1 MTPSD
6 KILIANTLIEQRK
19 IQTSKAEE
27 RGYHVTISPPG
38 DICIHYIYETVRD
51 NNPDPVSSHDDVD
64 KYTDYTVGLNPFAK
78 LSEIVDELIQA
89 FEYIESKEILITKR

>member
-1 MTPSD
+1 MTPAE

-27 RGYHVTISPPG
+27 RGYHVTVSPTG

-51 NNPDPVSSHDDVD
+51 SNPDPVSSHDDVD
-64 KYTDYTVGLNPFAK
+64 KYAIYTVGLKLFAK
-78 LSEIVDELIQA
+78 LSDIVDELIQA
-89 FEYIESKEILITKR
+89 FEYIESKEILITKK